1 MTEEWPERYAYVKK
15 QGKGREK
22 MTRIFGHRGASG
34 YAPENTIG
42 AFRLAAE
49 MGADG
54 VELDVQMSR
63 DGELVI
69 AHDETVDRV
78 SNGTGRIADL
88 TLAEL
93 KKLNFNRMHPEC
105 GEARIPTLK
114 EVFELLKPTGMSINI
129 ELKNSLIDYP
139 GLEKRVIDLTAE
151 MFDPDRVIFSSFN
164 HSSMLRVKAINPRL
178 VCGLLYEASLIEPW
192 EYALR
197 LGMDALHPHYSEVI
211 IPGGNCRKAHE
222 AGIRV
227 HTWTV
232 NDPETMA
239 TVIREKADILITN
252 YPDLACQERAK
263 IL

>member
-1 MTEEWPERYAYVKK
+1 
-15 QGKGREK
+15 

-34 YAPENTIG
+34 YAPENTIA

-49 MGADG
+49 TGADG
-54 VELDVQMSR
+54 VELDVQMTR
-63 DGELVI
+63 DGKLVV

-88 TLAEL
+88 TLKEL
-93 KKLNFNRMHPEC
+93 KKLNFNRTHPEC
-105 GEARIPTLK
+105 EAAEIPMLE
-114 EVFELLKPTGMSINI
+114 EVFELLRSTELSINI

-139 GLEKRVIDLTAE
+139 GLEKRVIDLT
-151 MFDPDRVIFSSFN
+151 MKQFDPDRIIFSSFN
-164 HSSMLRVKAINPRL
+164 HASMLRVKAIDPRL

-192 EYALR
+192 EYAMR
-197 LGMDALHPHYSEVI
+197 LGMDALHPQYAEVI
-211 IPGGNCRKAHE
+211 TPGGNCRKAHE

-232 NDPETMA
+232 NDPEVMA
-239 TVIREKADILITN
+239 EVLREKADILITN
-252 YPDLACQERAK
+252 YPDLACQERSK